1 MSTTEAHDTIV
12 VGAGLIGLC
21 VGWRA
26 ATLGLDVAVLERDD
40 RLPGSK
46 ESSAATAVA
55 AGMLAPVTEA
65 TFGENALLALNL
77 ESARRYP
84 AFLDEL
90 TAQTGLDL
98 APVSRGTLA
107 VAVDRDQLEALRRL
121 HAFQRSLGLEAT
133 WLGHAACRELEPSLH
148 PSVRGGVLV
157 RGDREVDPRRVARAA
172 AAALGAA
179 GGSIRY
185 GAAVTGITMRGG
197 RATGVCLSDGTAVAG
212 GTVVLAAGCWSGGL
226 DGVPRE
232 IGASLR
238 PVKGQILRL
247 RSRPDDPPLVTHVIR
262 TEEMYLVPRAG
273 GGMVLGATVEE
284 RGYDRSLTAGAV
296 FELLRAAAEALPGV
310 RELEIVEAGAGLR
323 PATPDNGPL
332 IGHTSV
338 DGLIAA
344 TGHFRNG
351 ILLAPVTA
359 DAVAA
364 LLSGGEAPAVVAP
377 FGPSRFGPGGPG
389 GPEIAVLR
397 ARRATVPA

>member
-1 MSTTEAHDTIV
+1 
-12 VGAGLIGLC
+12 
-21 VGWRA
+21 
-26 ATLGLDVAVLERDD
+26 
-40 RLPGSK
+40 
-46 ESSAATAVA
+46 
-55 AGMLAPVTEA
+55 
-65 TFGENALLALNL
+65 
-77 ESARRYP
+77 
-84 AFLDEL
+84 
-90 TAQTGLDL
+90 
-98 APVSRGTLA
+98 
-107 VAVDRDQLEALRRL
+107 
-121 HAFQRSLGLEAT
+121 
-133 WLGHAACRELEPSLH
+133 
-148 PSVRGGVLV
+148 
-157 RGDREVDPRRVARAA
+157 
-172 AAALGAA
+172 
-179 GGSIRY
+179 
-185 GAAVTGITMRGG
+185 
-197 RATGVCLSDGTAVAG
+197 
-212 GTVVLAAGCWSGGL
+212 WSGGL